1 MSFDELNKT
10 DLGYN
15 GFTDFEAGA
24 SSRQSEIDALIDMV
38 KTSADS
44 EMYLFDV
51 LQKVEKER
59 DDLQKKIDDALEAM
73 YAESTESWGLWK
85 EKANMYD
92 QGASDA
98 YEKSYWILKGN
109 KND

>member
-15 GFTDFEAGA
+15 GFTDFEAGQQ
-24 SSRQSEIDALIDMV
+24 SRQAEIDDLIDMV
-38 KTSADS
+38 KTSAGS

-59 DDLQKKIDDALEAM
+59 DELQKKVDVALRYVIDH
-73 YAESTESWGLWK
+73 GG
-85 EKANMYD
+85 YD
-92 QGASDA
+92 DLA
-98 YEKSYWILKGN
+98 YVINILKG
-109 KND
+109 KNND